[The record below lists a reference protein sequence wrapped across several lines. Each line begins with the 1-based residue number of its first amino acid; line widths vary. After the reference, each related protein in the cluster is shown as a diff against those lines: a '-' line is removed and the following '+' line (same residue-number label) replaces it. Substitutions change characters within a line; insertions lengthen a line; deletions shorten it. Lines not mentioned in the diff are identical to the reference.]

1 LIDMISEDATTT
13 SNTLQNRM
21 AVVDAARSVARALV
35 IDAEGEDFQYVPRN
49 AAGIDKLLEMTW
61 LRLAAAARMPVTRL
75 MGQSPSG
82 MNATGASDLR
92 FWYDTVRASQRHELK
107 PRLERIVN
115 LAAKNV
121 EGVDPGVWEVNFPSL
136 WQMSEKEEAEVKKIV
151 AETDKI
157 YTDSGVVLPEEV
169 TISRWGSGAY
179 SSEMDLDLEARH
191 AVLEA
196 ELDRLEKE
204 AKEPPPEPPV
214 PPVPPDQLPVPPP
227 DPNQEEEEPP
237 TDEEEEED

>member
-1 LIDMISEDATTT
+1 
-13 SNTLQNRM
+13 
-21 AVVDAARSVARALV
+21 
-35 IDAEGEDFQYVPRN
+35 
-49 AAGIDKLLEMTW
+49 
-61 LRLAAAARMPVTRL
+61 
-75 MGQSPSG
+75 

-179 SSEMDLDLEARH
+179 SSEMNLDLEARH

-214 PPVPPDQLPVPPP
+214 PPVPPVPPDQPPVPPP
-227 DPNQEEEEPP
+227 DPNQPPTDEEEEEEPP
-237 TDEEEEED
+237 TDEEPTDEED